1 MQHRFNTMTVS
12 AGKLA
17 ALACLSLAVATGCG
31 DAGSGAAKPSQK
43 QSVPVVTA
51 VAAMRPMERTVTALG
66 TLQAID
72 RATVSIK
79 TTGRLRTFSVDI
91 GSAVKAGD
99 VLVQIEPRD
108 YELRLRTAEALLAQA
123 RARLG
128 LTVEGGDDVVDIEK
142 VSTVREAKALLAESE
157 KNVARFRRLQQ
168 EKISSEAEMER
179 AQADYL
185 VNLNRYE
192 DSLQDTREKQAILA
206 QRRAELE
213 IARQQLADTSVRA
226 PFDGVIHQRLLNM
239 GEFVAAGSPVLVLV
253 RVHPLRLRAEIPER
267 LASLIQVG
275 QRVRLG
281 IDGDTNSYTGSLQR
295 ISPALDERTRMLTV
309 EAEIPNP
316 GHLRPGAFA
325 KAAIVVESASPALAI
340 PEDAIVTF
348 AGTERALTIAT
359 NTAVEKRLTTGR
371 RENGFVEVLKGLRPG
386 EPVIRKPEGLQSGDP
401 VTVPPA
407 TAASS
412 TVDARKNQKTHDAEA
427 R

>member
-1 MQHRFNTMTVS
+1 MPNRRPMTVS
-12 AGKLA
+12 NKLLLALTSVGLALA
-17 ALACLSLAVATGCG
+17 AGCG
-31 DAGSGAAKPSQK
+31 DTSSRTGKARDKA
-43 QSVPVVTA
+43 VVTVTTA
-51 VAAMRPMERTVTALG
+51 EASLRPMERTVTALG

-108 YELRLRTAEALLAQA
+108 YELRLKQTEALLAQA

-128 LTVEGGDDVVDIEK
+128 LTVEGGDDKVDIEK
-142 VSTVREAKALLAESE
+142 VSTVREAKALLAEAE

-192 DSLQDTREKQAILA
+192 DSLQDAREKQAVLA

-213 IARQQLADTSVRA
+213 IARQQLTDTSVRA
-226 PFDGVIHQRLLNM
+226 PFDGVVQQRLTSM

-253 RVHPLRLRAEIPER
+253 RVDPLRLRAEVPER
-267 LASLIQVG
+267 LASQIKVG

-281 IDGDTNSYTGSLQR
+281 LDGDTNSYVGSLQR

-325 KAAIVVESASPALAI
+325 KAAIIVETAARTLAI
-340 PEDAIVTF
+340 PEDSIVTF
-348 AGTERALTIAT
+348 AGTERALTIST
-359 NTAVEKRLTTGR
+359 NTAIEKRISTGR
-371 RENGFVEVLKGLRPG
+371 RENGWVEVLQGLKPG
-386 EPVIRKPEGLQSGDP
+386 DRVIRKPGGLQTGDP
-401 VTVPPA
+401 VTISSPS
-407 TAASS
+407 TTDGSKASAPLNAN
-412 TVDARKNQKTHDAEA
+412 AR
-427 R
+427 

>member
-1 MQHRFNTMTVS
+1 MTVS
-12 AGKLA
+12 NKLLLTLTSVGLALA
-17 ALACLSLAVATGCG
+17 AGCG
-31 DAGSGAAKPSQK
+31 DNTPGAGKARDKA
-43 QSVPVVTA
+43 SVTVTTA
-51 VAAMRPMERTVTALG
+51 EASLRPMERTVIALG

-79 TTGRLRTFSVDI
+79 TTGRLRAFSVDI

-108 YELRLRTAEALLAQA
+108 YELRLKQTEALLAQA

-128 LTVEGGDDVVDIEK
+128 LTVEGGDDKVDIEK
-142 VSTVREAKALLAESE
+142 VSTVREARALLAEAE

-185 VNLNRYE
+185 VNLNRYD
-192 DSLQDTREKQAILA
+192 DSLQDAREKQAVLA

-213 IARQQLADTSVRA
+213 IARQQLTDTSVRA
-226 PFDGVIHQRLLNM
+226 PFDGVVQQRLTSM

-253 RVHPLRLRAEIPER
+253 RVDPLRLRAEVPER
-267 LASLIQVG
+267 LSSQIRAG
-275 QRVRLG
+275 QTVRLSL
-281 IDGDTNSYTGSLQR
+281 DGDTNSYVGSLQR

-309 EAEIPNP
+309 EAEIQNP

-325 KAAIVVESASPALAI
+325 KAAIVVQSAAPALVV
-340 PEDAIVTF
+340 PEDSIVTF

-359 NTAVEKRLTTGR
+359 NTAVEKRITTGR

-386 EPVIRKPEGLQSGDP
+386 ERVIRRPEGIQSGDP
-401 VTVPPA
+401 VTP
-407 TAASS
+407 TSASGPVS
-412 TVDARKNQKTHDAEA
+412 LREAQKNPKALNAEA

>member
-1 MQHRFNTMTVS
+1 MPNRRPMTVS
-12 AGKLA
+12 NNLLRTLTVVCLALA
-17 ALACLSLAVATGCG
+17 AGCG
-31 DAGSGAAKPSQK
+31 DNQSGAGKARDKAG
-43 QSVPVVTA
+43 VPVTTA
-51 VAAMRPMERTVTALG
+51 EASLRPMERTITALG

-108 YELRLRTAEALLAQA
+108 YELRIKQTEALLAQA

-128 LTVEGGDDVVDIEK
+128 LTVEGGDDKVDIEK
-142 VSTVREAKALLAESE
+142 VSTVREAKALLAEAE
-157 KNVARFRRLQQ
+157 KNVARFRRLQL

-179 AQADYL
+179 AQAAYL

-192 DSLQDTREKQAILA
+192 DSLQDAREKQAVLA

-213 IARQQLADTSVRA
+213 IARQQLTDTSVRA
-226 PFDGVIHQRLLNM
+226 PFDGVVQQRLTSM
-239 GEFVAAGSPVLVLV
+239 GEFVAAGSAVLVLV
-253 RVHPLRLRAEIPER
+253 RVDPLRLRAEVPER
-267 LASLIQVG
+267 LASQIRAG
-275 QRVRLG
+275 QPVRLAL
-281 IDGDTNSYTGSLQR
+281 DGDTNSYVGSLQR

-309 EAEIPNP
+309 EAEIANP

-325 KAAIVVESASPALAI
+325 KAAIVVQDAKPALVI

-359 NTAVEKRLTTGR
+359 NTAIEKRITTGR

-386 EPVIRKPEGLQSGDP
+386 ERVIRRPEGIQSGDP
-401 VTVPPA
+401 VTPSS
-407 TAASS
+407 ASGPVS
-412 TVDARKNQKTHDAEA
+412 VLEAQKNPKPLDAEA

>member
-1 MQHRFNTMTVS
+1 MTVS
-12 AGKLA
+12 NKLLLALTSVGLALA
-17 ALACLSLAVATGCG
+17 AGCG
-31 DAGSGAAKPSQK
+31 DTSSRTGKARDKA
-43 QSVPVVTA
+43 VVTVTTA
-51 VAAMRPMERTVTALG
+51 EASLRPMERTVTALG

-108 YELRLRTAEALLAQA
+108 YELRLKQTEALLAQA

-128 LTVEGGDDVVDIEK
+128 LTVEGGDDKVDIEK
-142 VSTVREAKALLAESE
+142 VSTVREAKALLAEAE

-192 DSLQDTREKQAILA
+192 DSLQDAREKQAVLA

-213 IARQQLADTSVRA
+213 IARQQLTDTSVRA
-226 PFDGVIHQRLLNM
+226 PFDGVVQQRLTSM

-253 RVHPLRLRAEIPER
+253 RVDPLRLRAEVPER
-267 LASLIQVG
+267 LASQIKVG

-281 IDGDTNSYTGSLQR
+281 LDGDTNSYVGSLQR

-325 KAAIVVESASPALAI
+325 KAAIIVETAARTLAI
-340 PEDAIVTF
+340 PEDSIVTF
-348 AGTERALTIAT
+348 AGTERALTIST
-359 NTAVEKRLTTGR
+359 NTAIEKRISTGR
-371 RENGFVEVLKGLRPG
+371 RENGWVEVLQGLKPG
-386 EPVIRKPEGLQSGDP
+386 DRVIRKPGGLQTGDP
-401 VTVPPA
+401 VTISSPS
-407 TAASS
+407 TTDGSKASAPLNAN
-412 TVDARKNQKTHDAEA
+412 AR
-427 R
+427 

>member
-1 MQHRFNTMTVS
+1 MTVS
-12 AGKLA
+12 KNLLRTLSVVCLALAAGCGESQSGAGK
-17 ALACLSLAVATGCG
+17 TR
-31 DAGSGAAKPSQK
+31 DKAG
-43 QSVPVVTA
+43 VPVTTVEA
-51 VAAMRPMERTVTALG
+51 SLRPMERTVTALG

-91 GSAVKAGD
+91 GSAVRAGD

-108 YELRLRTAEALLAQA
+108 YELRIKQTEALLAQA

-128 LTVEGGDDVVDIEK
+128 LTVEGGDDKVDIEK
-142 VSTVREAKALLAESE
+142 VSTVREAKALLAEAE
-157 KNVARFRRLQQ
+157 KNVARFRRLQL

-192 DSLQDTREKQAILA
+192 DSLQDAREKQAVLA

-213 IARQQLADTSVRA
+213 IARQQLTDTSVRA
-226 PFDGVIHQRLLNM
+226 PFDGVVQQRLTSM
-239 GEFVAAGSPVLVLV
+239 GEFVAAGSAVLVLV
-253 RVHPLRLRAEIPER
+253 RVDPLRLRAEVPER
-267 LASLIQVG
+267 LASQIRAG
-275 QRVRLG
+275 QLVRLAL
-281 IDGDTNSYTGSLQR
+281 DGDTNSYVGSLQR

-309 EAEIPNP
+309 EAEIANP

-325 KAAIVVESASPALAI
+325 KAAIVVQDAKPALVI

-359 NTAVEKRLTTGR
+359 NTAIEKRITTGR

-386 EPVIRKPEGLQSGDP
+386 ERVIRRPEGIQSGDP
-401 VTVPPA
+401 VTPSS
-407 TAASS
+407 ASGPVS
-412 TVDARKNQKTHDAEA
+412 MLEAQKNPKPLNAEA

>member
-1 MQHRFNTMTVS
+1 MPNRRPMTVS
-12 AGKLA
+12 NNLLRTLTVVCLALA
-17 ALACLSLAVATGCG
+17 AGCG
-31 DAGSGAAKPSQK
+31 DNQPGAGKARDKAG
-43 QSVPVVTA
+43 VTVTTA
-51 VAAMRPMERTVTALG
+51 EASLRPMERTITALG

-108 YELRLRTAEALLAQA
+108 YELRIKQTEALLAQA

-128 LTVEGGDDVVDIEK
+128 LTVEGGDDKVDIEK
-142 VSTVREAKALLAESE
+142 VSTVREAKALLAEAE
-157 KNVARFRRLQQ
+157 KNVARFRRLQL

-192 DSLQDTREKQAILA
+192 DSLQDAREKQAVLA

-213 IARQQLADTSVRA
+213 IARQQLTDTSVRA
-226 PFDGVIHQRLLNM
+226 PFDGVVQQRLTSM
-239 GEFVAAGSPVLVLV
+239 GEFVAAGSAVLVLV
-253 RVHPLRLRAEIPER
+253 RVDPLRLRAEVPER
-267 LASLIQVG
+267 LASQIRAG
-275 QRVRLG
+275 QPVRLAL
-281 IDGDTNSYTGSLQR
+281 DGDTNSYVGSLQR

-309 EAEIPNP
+309 EAEIANP

-325 KAAIVVESASPALAI
+325 KAAIVVQDAKPALVI

-359 NTAVEKRLTTGR
+359 NTAIEKRITTGR
-371 RENGFVEVLKGLRPG
+371 RENGFVEVLKGLNPG
-386 EPVIRKPEGLQSGDP
+386 ERVIRRPEGIQSGDP
-401 VTVPPA
+401 VTPSS
-407 TAASS
+407 ASGPVS
-412 TVDARKNQKTHDAEA
+412 MLEAQKNPKPLDAEA